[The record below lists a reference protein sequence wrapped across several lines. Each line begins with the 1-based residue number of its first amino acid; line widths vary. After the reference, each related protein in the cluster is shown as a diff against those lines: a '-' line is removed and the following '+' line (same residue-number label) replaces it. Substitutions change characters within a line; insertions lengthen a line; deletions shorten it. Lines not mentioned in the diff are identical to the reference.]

1 MTHTVHIRKMRDN
14 TGLTFA
20 LEARALSRLLE
31 RSGFTVEPLPL
42 HHCGFAVCHLNANA
56 ITLFILQHDKV
67 LEGWQVL

>member
-1 MTHTVHIRKMRDN
+1 MAHTVHIRKLRNN

-31 RSGFTVEPLPL
+31 RSGFSVKPLPL
-42 HHCGFAVCHLNANA
+42 KQCGFTLTHSNVSA

-67 LEGWQVL
+67 LEGWQVQ

>member
-1 MTHTVHIRKMRDN
+1 MAHTVHIRKLRNN

-31 RSGFTVEPLPL
+31 RSGFSVEPLPL
-42 HHCGFAVCHLNANA
+42 QQCGFTATHSNVSA